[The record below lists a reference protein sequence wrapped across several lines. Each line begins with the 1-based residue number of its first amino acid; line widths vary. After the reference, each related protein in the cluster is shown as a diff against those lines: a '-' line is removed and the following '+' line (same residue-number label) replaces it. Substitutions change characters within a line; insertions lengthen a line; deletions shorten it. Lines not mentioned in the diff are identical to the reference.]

1 VVDGAAFRCTDS
13 SLLHVSL
20 YQGNAND
27 ATCKFTDLHLSMFGL
42 SAQWRAEA
50 AQREAANEV
59 TAVRALAHCHRNSDP
74 GFSSDL
80 YAAADRFE
88 RERPDP
94 V

>member
-1 VVDGAAFRCTDS
+1 MTTITTILTQGTR
-13 SLLHVSL
+13 L
-20 YQGNAND
+20 YRWRLALPS
-27 ATCKFTDLHLSMFGL
+27 AWSMFGL
-42 SAQWRAEA
+42 SAQRSAAA
-50 AQREAANEV
+50 AQREAAKEV
-59 TAVRALAHCHRNSDP
+59 IAVRALAHCHRNSDP